1 MENWQTEE
9 SVDSLGVQLQNKRS
23 TLLIVACILTWVGC
37 IFQLVYLGMS
47 FFVSA
52 VAKAFDGTDDQTDLW
67 FLLRWLVPP
76 ILCALG
82 AIFMFLLRR
91 WGFWIYCLGEIP
103 PVLYSIYLMIGL
115 TKNPGSGVFF
125 GLLLNVFSIAFVIIY
140 ALEMNKLGRKQ
151 VSTDF

>member
-47 FFVSA
+47 FFVSV
-52 VAKAFDGTDDQTDLW
+52 VAKALDGSDYQSDLW
-67 FLLRWLVPP
+67 FLLRWLLPP
-76 ILCALG
+76 ILCTIG
-82 AIFMFLLRR
+82 AIFMFMLKR
-91 WGFWIYCLGEIP
+91 WGFWVYCLGEIP
-103 PVLYSIYLMIGL
+103 PVLFSIYTMIGL

-125 GLLLNVFSIAFVIIY
+125 GLLLNGFSIAFVIIY
-140 ALEMNKLGRKQ
+140 AMEMSKLARKP